1 MTILHRKSND
11 MKKQVASLILCSLAI
26 LFLLPACQ
34 KDDDNPPA
42 TKTKTEL
49 ISQSSWKFDHAT
61 ASGTDISGSVNAC
74 FKDNIAT
81 FTPTASMTLDEG
93 ATVCSPSY
101 AGAYTWAFQ
110 SSETILHLNAPIFT
124 GGSND
129 FTVVSVTETNLVL
142 SQVMTV
148 APYPPTTVEV
158 TFKH

>member
-1 MTILHRKSND
+1 MQKQFLSTLSFITIAFLVMSGC
-11 MKKQVASLILCSLAI
+11 KKDKA
-26 LFLLPACQ
+26 PA
-34 KDDDNPPA
+34 PA
-42 TKTKTEL
+42 PTKTQL

-61 ASGTDISGSVNAC
+61 AGGNDISGSVNAC

-81 FTPTASMTLDEG
+81 FTPAGNMTLDEA

-101 AGAYTWAFQ
+101 AGSYTWSFQ
-110 SSETILHLNAPIFT
+110 SGETILHLSAPIFT
-124 GGSND
+124 GGSSD
-129 FTVVSVTETNLVL
+129 FTMVSLTATNLVV